1 IAIPLWTWGPPLV
14 FVSAAVLLAGSLVSA
29 WRGFGW
35 TWKRTAAFAILAGL
49 VITLPVYRTF
59 PSAYD
64 DTPSD
69 VLMDLPLEGPVTVAW
84 GGRSPGRNYHV
95 GSPAERWAFDL
106 LITVDGVSH
115 RNAGK
120 VVTDY
125 YAYDTPVHAPAD
137 GLVVSVRDGVPDAVP
152 GEAEPDQVG
161 GNTIVM
167 EVAPNQ
173 YLFLVHLKAGSLRV
187 APGERVKR
195 GDIVAHVGNS
205 GNTSE
210 PHLHI
215 HLQDAPSL
223 ERAQGIPF
231 YFSNYVDVR
240 ANTYVQRGI
249 PRGGIRRGQYR
260 GDIVRA
266 AH

>member
-1 IAIPLWTWGPPLV
+1 MGSAPSRDDAARTRRADWWVHGAVPVAVVHGALVGFLRSRPGEIAIPLWTWGPPLV
-14 FVSAAVLLAGSLVSA
+14 IVSAAVLLAGSLVSA

-120 VVTDY
+120 V
-125 YAYDTPVHAPAD
+125 
-137 GLVVSVRDGVPDAVP
+137 
-152 GEAEPDQVG
+152 
-161 GNTIVM
+161 
-167 EVAPNQ
+167 
-173 YLFLVHLKAGSLRV
+173 
-187 APGERVKR
+187 
-195 GDIVAHVGNS
+195 
-205 GNTSE
+205 
-210 PHLHI
+210 
-215 HLQDAPSL
+215 
-223 ERAQGIPF
+223 
-231 YFSNYVDVR
+231 
-240 ANTYVQRGI
+240 
-249 PRGGIRRGQYR
+249 
-260 GDIVRA
+260 
-266 AH
+266 